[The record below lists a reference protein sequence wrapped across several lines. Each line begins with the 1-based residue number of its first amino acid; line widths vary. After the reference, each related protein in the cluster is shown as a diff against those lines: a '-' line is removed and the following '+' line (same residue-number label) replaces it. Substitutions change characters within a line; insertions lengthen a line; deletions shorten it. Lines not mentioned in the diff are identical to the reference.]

1 MASIGGTA
9 GRLFTKGSVAEQIFV
24 WGVLAGV
31 VEALGEPGLN
41 ALRQL
46 ALAAAQNTPLSPA
59 ELADAVLK
67 GHIPMDRGAGE
78 ATLSGL
84 ERERFEILVNSLGEP
99 PGLTFL
105 LEANRRGFIPT
116 SGAGAQATSLEQGVV
131 ESRLHPKWTDVVKQM
146 SLTPIPVSDAVDAV
160 IEGQIAYQDG
170 EHIAFLGG
178 IKAEDFRIL
187 VNTRGRPPSP
197 VELNVLHKR
206 GLIPLEGTGPDVLS
220 VQQGIFEGAT
230 KDKWWRAIAALAEYV
245 PPPRTV
251 TALVRE
257 GSITDQQALALF
269 QKSGLDQEL
278 ATAYLHSAHHQKLA
292 ASKELAKGDVE
303 QLYRDQLISHEQATA
318 MLGAL
323 GFTAQEAAFLLQLQ
337 DVKRAVQFL
346 NQAIA
351 RVHTLY
357 VNHKLEKS
365 AASTTLDA
373 LRVPSSQRD
382 DLLTTWDIERS
393 ANLRVLT
400 AAEIASAFNFGV
412 LDQDTAIQ
420 ELVKIG
426 YVPFDAWVLLSTRK
440 HTRLPNPPAGGL
452 GG

>member
-1 MASIGGTA
+1 MAAEFGTA

-24 WGVLAGV
+24 WGILAGIV
-31 VEALGEPGLN
+31 QALGRPGLEALT
-41 ALRQL
+41 QL
-46 ALAAAQNTPLSPA
+46 ANAAAQNAILSPA
-59 ELADAVLK
+59 ELVDGVIK
-67 GHIPMDRGAGE
+67 GHIPMDRGVQEAG
-78 ATLSGL
+78 LSGL
-84 ERERFEILVNSLGEP
+84 EPGRFHSLVDSAGEP

-105 LEANRRGFIPT
+105 LEAQRRGFIPD
-116 SGAGAQATSLEQGVV
+116 SGRGADSTSLEQGIR
-131 ESRLHPKWTDVVKQM
+131 ESRLKDKWIDVVKAM
-146 SLTPIPVSDAVDAV
+146 SLTPIPVADAVDAV
-160 IEGQIAYQDG
+160 IEGQIDYATG

-178 IKAEDFRIL
+178 IKAEDFRVL
-187 VNTRGRPPSP
+187 VNTRGRPPTP

-206 GLIPLEGTGPDVLS
+206 GIIPLEGTGPDVLS

-257 GSITDQQALALF
+257 GSISDDQALALF

-278 ATAYLHSAHHQKLA
+278 ATAYLHSAHHQKLQ
-292 ASKELAKGDVE
+292 ASKELAKADVE
-303 QLYRDQLISHEQATA
+303 QLYRDQLISVQQASG

-323 GFTAQEAAFLLQLQ
+323 GFTADEAAFLLQLQ
-337 DVKRAVQFL
+337 DVKRAVGFL
-346 NQAIA
+346 NQAIG

-357 VNHKLEKS
+357 VNHKVEKTV
-365 AASTTLDA
+365 ASSTLDA
-373 LRVPSSQRD
+373 LKVPTAQRD
-382 DLLTTWDIERS
+382 DLLVTWDIERG

-400 AAEIASAFNFGV
+400 AAEIASAFNFDV
-412 LDQDTAIQ
+412 IDQDTALA

-440 HTRLPNPPAGGL
+440 HTKLPGRPPQQ
-452 GG
+452 